1 MKVTWT
7 DTFEAEFDLDQA
19 QEDFNFIMENYGTD
33 IDTAI
38 YKAVEANWNY
48 GDGQEFIDTTPA
60 IKQCAK
66 ALRER
71 IGGVQM
77 KMELD

>member
-1 MKVTWT
+1 MKVVWT

-19 QEDFNFIMENYGTD
+19 EKNFYFIMENYGTD

-38 YKAVEANWNY
+38 YQAVETTWNY
-48 GDGQEFIDTTPA
+48 EYGEEFIDTTPA

-66 ALRER
+66 ALRKR
-71 IGGVQM
+71 IGGIQM
-77 KMELD
+77 RMKLD